1 MTNQSAIEIVSA
13 YQDAWTHKDFDTA
26 ARYLAEDI
34 VFHSSGQHLTRI
46 GEFLTMLT
54 AFAERIQPR
63 WKRSPPLKKLTA
75 YLSCTSCSLGMEP
88 RRSVLTTSPS
98 TTARSRVKRW
108 CSIRR
113 RSVPAQVPQPD
124 KRRSLR

>member
-1 MTNQSAIEIVSA
+1 MTNQSALEIVSA

-63 WKRSPPLKKLTA
+63 WEKVAATEEA
-75 YLSCTSCSLGMEP
+75 H
-88 RRSVLTTSPS
+88 SVLVLYKLFTRDGAAALCADYFIIHHGKIQSETLVFDPKPFSARPS
-98 TTARSRVKRW
+98 TA
-108 CSIRR
+108 
-113 RSVPAQVPQPD
+113 AG
-124 KRRSLR
+124 